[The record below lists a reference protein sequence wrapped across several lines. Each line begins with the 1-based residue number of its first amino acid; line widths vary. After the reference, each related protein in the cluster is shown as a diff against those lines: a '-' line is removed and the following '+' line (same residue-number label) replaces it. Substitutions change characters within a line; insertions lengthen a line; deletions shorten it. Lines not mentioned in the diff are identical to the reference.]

1 MMESAL
7 FWLELN
13 EDRWCHLP
21 QVIPFQ
27 LALELPFLVFL
38 QFYGIGVG
46 GKNGRW
52 WTRKE
57 VWRHSG
63 GLS

>member
-21 QVIPFQ
+21 QVISFQ
-27 LALELPFLVFL
+27 LAQELPFLFFFFFAVL
-38 QFYGIGVG
+38 WDWGRGEEKEG
-46 GKNGRW
+46 GG
-52 WTRKE
+52 
-57 VWRHSG
+57 
-63 GLS
+63 